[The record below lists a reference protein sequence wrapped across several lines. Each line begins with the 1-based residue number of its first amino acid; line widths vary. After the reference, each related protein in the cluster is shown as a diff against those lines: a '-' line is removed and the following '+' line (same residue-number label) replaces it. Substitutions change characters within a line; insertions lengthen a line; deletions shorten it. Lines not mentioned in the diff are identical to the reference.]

1 MKKISTYLMSISFGL
16 LFLTSCSGDDN
27 TPGPEQQTNHLLG
40 KWKLNTLSVKSY
52 ENGEVVM
59 EYIDVPVQGQM
70 TWEYDF
76 KSDNTVDYRIIIPS
90 QQLEE
95 QGKGT
100 YTKAGNAITIT
111 IEEEPGSFVIS
122 NLDADNLHLKMIE
135 EGTSEGVTY
144 KEEIEQKFIRN

>member
-1 MKKISTYLMSISFGL
+1 MKKISTYLIAFSFGL
-16 LFLTSCSGDDN
+16 LSLTACSGDDN

-59 EYIDVPVQGQM
+59 EFTDLPVQGQM

-76 KSDNTVDYRIIIPS
+76 KADNTVDYHISVPA

-100 YTKAGNAITIT
+100 YTKTGNTLTIT
-111 IEEEPGSFVIS
+111 IEEEPGTFVVS
-122 NLDADNLHLKMIE
+122 TLDADNLHLKMTE
-135 EGTSEGVTY
+135 EGTAEGVTY
-144 KEEIEQKFIRN
+144 KEEIEQKFVRN